1 MASTLKEMQ
10 GWQIVN
16 VDNEGKIINENRS
29 RRSRTGN
36 FIKHTFV
43 QRISDGLS
51 FGVGDNVITH
61 DEVTKTYSVYLIHEI
76 RQNTVKSLLEIWAFT
91 YLRWFELNGTKYLT
105 QFNPQMLEEY
115 KDPNEL
121 NQKFFEMLD
130 KNELYLTAEL
140 AEIQI
145 ADFIDLATILPKKS
159 FQSGK
164 KQTRPDKDFF
174 VEYICEPTGENF
186 VKIDIF
192 KELKLI
198 KTMPTKQSDE
208 HLKRL
213 STQRMKP
220 VSFQKKPA
228 VPVDQPSN
236 RHVKPLTA
244 VAVPRSDNEEE
255 EDVPLSVQRNRWKQ
269 KSLNRAHLSDS
280 DDTSTQKSDRSDK
293 SRNNNKKSDTPK
305 LVPKKTKDNSNSA
318 SNNFIQ
324 REISEFATQQMKEN
338 DIFDDYAST
347 PNESSNVPADNRNL
361 IEASI
366 KDAKKPAS
374 LFVLDLDTT
383 DDEGEQQDVD
393 HHETT
398 TPTDTV
404 VSSPQRTKTIPNKVV
419 SPVPTRNEP
428 PKEPVGPS
436 NAIME
441 SINRF
446 KRATVDNDSDSEEKN
461 KAKTAKRKIQ
471 EIDKVDNAK
480 EEPKKSDTSNDNS
493 DKKAQE
499 NGKDNNLGGVLVN
512 PSTFKRIKT
521 NYDKTL
527 ELINNFKNKKRTD
540 KTNGKENIQQENGNT
555 NTPIHTLIRYGPKP
569 PPKPPRQTLYSQI
582 KDSSNELSIE
592 LKLRSITRKRE
603 GLSDVCNA
611 FASIYYSLFSKVKS
625 SSSFLLFCKSKK
637 PVSAEYILQEVFSEL
652 SLSNTM
658 KELQPFNWS
667 YISPVPHTTAETLVV
682 QLWESIS
689 GENLGSKHAAG
700 SLIQFCSNVSLMR
713 KKYIIIVIRN
723 FERILQAPNNEQV
736 IGILMK
742 LVQFPNSKMTIVGIC
757 SEIPQVLSFLPNSP
771 NNKVWDTVNI
781 ETYPKNAIRMAIH
794 DILYNAYYCTFF
806 VKRDAE
812 SSNWLI
818 RNMDLLIS
826 GSSDYDAAVTK
837 ATKDGYTTKQLIV
850 SAADSREI
858 ITLLESSAKH
868 YSDIL
873 DNCKKTIFVAKWNY
887 LKGLTNDEISLTA
900 EAGITTANVQT
911 VILANA
917 PGKVLERVRSLPA
930 ISRLVLISSLLGEDG
945 KVSPVSDVIHFS
957 KLRSRMIKYMSDYGN
972 TLTNG
977 QILLAL
983 AYSDGDLTEVLETVN
998 WQFVF
1003 EKLKLLGLV
1012 NFSMKNEKDQN
1023 SIFFTIQ
1030 CNRSELRRS
1039 LITCDS
1045 LSSTTARQARPTN

>member
-36 FIKHTFV
+36 SIKHTFV

-51 FGVGDNVITH
+51 FGLGDNVITH
-61 DEVTKTYSVYLIHEI
+61 DEVTKTYSVYLVHEI

-105 QFNPQMLEEY
+105 QFNPQMLEKY
-115 KDPNEL
+115 NDPNEL

-145 ADFIDLATILPKKS
+145 ADFIDLATIVSKRA
-159 FQSGK
+159 FQSNK
-164 KQTRPDKDFF
+164 KQVRPDKDFF

-198 KTMPTKQSDE
+198 KTMPTKQSDD

-220 VSFQKKPA
+220 LTVQKKSPGHTNRPA
-228 VPVDQPSN
+228 NNSM
-236 RHVKPLTA
+236 KSLAA
-244 VAVPRSDNEEE
+244 VAVSQSDNDEED
-255 EDVPLSVQRNRWKQ
+255 DVPLSVHRNRLKL
-269 KSLNRAHLSDS
+269 KSLNKTHLSDS
-280 DDTSTQKSDRSDK
+280 DDTPTHKSSEPDK
-293 SRNNNKKSDTPK
+293 PKSNNKSSDTPK
-305 LVPKKTKDNSNSA
+305 LA
-318 SNNFIQ
+318 SNERKNGFNPTSSNFIQ
-324 REISEFATQQMKEN
+324 RKISEFATQQMKEN
-338 DIFDDYAST
+338 DIFNDYPST
-347 PNESSNVPADNRNL
+347 PNEDSSAPIDHKNS

-366 KDAKKPAS
+366 NDAKRSAS
-374 LFVLDLDTT
+374 LFVMDLDTT
-383 DDEGEQQDVD
+383 DEETEQQGADQ
-393 HHETT
+393 HNTT
-398 TPTDTV
+398 APAEAV
-404 VSSPQRTKTIPNKVV
+404 ESSPKRANALLNKANYPVTISKIPDELATQ
-419 SPVPTRNEP
+419 SNE
-428 PKEPVGPS
+428 
-436 NAIME
+436 IME

-446 KRATVDNDSDSEEKN
+446 KRATIENAPHDKEKPDE
-461 KAKTAKRKIQ
+461 KVQKRKIQ
-471 EIDKVDNAK
+471 EVTGADNT
-480 EEPKKSDTSNDNS
+480 EEKSKNSENSNDDSENKSGGSRNS
-493 DKKAQE
+493 DSF
-499 NGKDNNLGGVLVN
+499 GGVLVN

-527 ELINNFKNKKRTD
+527 ELINNFKNKKTPD
-540 KTNGKENIQQENGNT
+540 TTNGKENAEQEDKNL
-555 NTPIHTLIRYGPKP
+555 NTPINTLIRYGPKP
-569 PPKPPRQTLYSQI
+569 PPKSPRQTLYSQI

-592 LKLRSITRKRE
+592 LKLRSIARKRE

-611 FASIYYSLFSKVKS
+611 FANIYYSLFTRVKS
-625 SSSFLLFCKSKK
+625 SSSYLLFCKSKK
-637 PVSAEYILQEVFSEL
+637 AVSAEYILQEVFSEL
-652 SLSNTM
+652 SLSHTM
-658 KELQPFNWS
+658 KELQPFSWS
-667 YISPVPHTTAETLVV
+667 YISPTQHTTTETIVV

-689 GENLGSKHAAG
+689 SETLGSKHATH
-700 SLIQFCSNVSLMR
+700 SLIQFCSNISLMR
-713 KKYIIIVIRN
+713 KKYIIIVVRD
-723 FERILQAPNNEQV
+723 FEKILQAPNSEQIV
-736 IGILMK
+736 GILKK
-742 LVQFPNSKMTIVGIC
+742 LVQFPNSKMTIVAIC
-757 SEIPQVLSFLPNSP
+757 SEIPQALGFLPNIP
-771 NNKVWDTVNI
+771 NDKVWDTINI

-794 DILYNAYYCTFF
+794 EILYNGYYGIFF
-806 VKRDAE
+806 VKHDTE

-818 RNMDLLIS
+818 RNMDALL
-826 GSSDYDAAVTK
+826 GSPSEYDAAVVK
-837 ATKDGYTTKQLIV
+837 ATRDGYTSKQLIV
-850 SAADSREI
+850 SPNDSREI

-868 YSDIL
+868 YGDIL
-873 DNCKKTIFVAKWNY
+873 DNCKKTIFIAKWNY
-887 LKGLTNDEISLTA
+887 LKGLTNDEIPLTA
-900 EAGITTANVQT
+900 EAYITTTNVQT
-911 VILANA
+911 VILSNG

-983 AYSDGDLTEVLETVN
+983 GYADGDLSEILDTVN

-1003 EKLKLLGLV
+1003 EKLKLLGLI
-1012 NFSMKNEKDQN
+1012 NSSMKNEKDPN

-1030 CNRSELRRS
+1030 CNRGELRRS

-1045 LSSTTARQARPTN
+1045 LRSTVSRQTRPTN

>member
-16 VDNEGKIINENRS
+16 VDNEGKILNENRS

-51 FGVGDNVITH
+51 FGIGDNVITH
-61 DEVTKTYSVYLIHEI
+61 DEVTKTYSVYLVHEI

-105 QFNPQMLEEY
+105 QFDPEMLEKY

-140 AEIQI
+140 TEIQI
-145 ADFIDLATILPKKS
+145 SDFIDLATVLPKKD
-159 FQSGK
+159 FQSTK
-164 KQTRPDKDFF
+164 KQRRPDKDFF
-174 VEYICEPTGENF
+174 VQYICEPTGENF
-186 VKIDIF
+186 VSIDIH

-213 STQRMKP
+213 STQQMGP
-220 VSFQKKPA
+220 VSAQKKYSSHP
-228 VPVDQPSN
+228 N
-236 RHVKPLTA
+236 RPTDESMTQLAA
-244 VAVPRSDNEEE
+244 VAVSQSDDDE
-255 EDVPLSVQRNRWKQ
+255 EDDVSLSVQRNRWKP
-269 KSLNRAHLSDS
+269 KSLNKAHLSDL
-280 DDTSTQKSDRSDK
+280 DDTATQKSSGSDK
-293 SRNNNKKSDTPK
+293 SKNNNKPSGTPK
-305 LVPKKTKDNSNSA
+305 LASHKKKTGSDSSD
-318 SNNFIQ
+318 SNFIQ
-324 REISEFATQQMKEN
+324 RKISEFATQQMKEN
-338 DIFDDYAST
+338 DIFHDYPST
-347 PNESSNVPADNRNL
+347 PNEGSNAPIDNRNL
-361 IEASI
+361 IEESI
-366 KDAKKPAS
+366 NDAKRPAS
-374 LFVLDLDTT
+374 LFVMDLDTT
-383 DDEGEQQDVD
+383 DEEAEQQSAD
-393 HHETT
+393 HHDTTVLTETADSSQAKTNT
-398 TPTDTV
+398 TPKKA
-404 VSSPQRTKTIPNKVV
+404 SSPE
-419 SPVPTRNEP
+419 PVRGETPNEP
-428 PKEPVGPS
+428 IGRS
-436 NAIME
+436 NTIME

-446 KRATVDNDSDSEEKN
+446 KRDTIENASQDEGKPDERIQ
-461 KAKTAKRKIQ
+461 KRKIQ
-471 EIDKVDNAK
+471 EVTDA
-480 EEPKKSDTSNDNS
+480 DNS
-493 DKKAQE
+493 KEKSRNPASSSDDSENKAGE
-499 NGKDNNLGGVLVN
+499 SRSSDNLGGVLVN

-527 ELINNFKNKKRTD
+527 ELINNFKNKKKPNT
-540 KTNGKENIQQENGNT
+540 THSKENIEKSNKNT
-555 NTPIHTLIRYGPKP
+555 NTPIDTLLKYGPKP

-611 FASIYYSLFSKVKS
+611 FANIYYSLFTRVKS
-625 SSSFLLFCKSKK
+625 SSSYLMFCKSKK
-637 PVSAEYILQEVFSEL
+637 AVSAEYILQEVFSEL
-652 SLSNTM
+652 SLSHTM
-658 KELQPFNWS
+658 KELQPFTWS
-667 YISPVPHTTAETLVV
+667 YINPTPHTTTETLVV

-689 GENLGSKHAAG
+689 GETLGSKHAAG

-713 KKYIIIVIRN
+713 KKYIIIVIRD
-723 FERILQAPNNEQV
+723 FERILQAPNNEQI

-757 SEIPQVLSFLPNSP
+757 SEIPQALSFLPNTP
-771 NNKVWDTVNI
+771 NDKGWDTVNI

-794 DILYNAYYCTFF
+794 EILYNGYYGTFF
-806 VKRDAE
+806 VKRDTE

-818 RNMDLLIS
+818 RNMDALLCS
-826 GSSDYDAAVTK
+826 PSEYEAAVSK
-837 ATKDGYTTKQLIV
+837 AINDGYTSKQLIV
-850 SAADSREI
+850 SPNDSREI

-887 LKGLTNDEISLTA
+887 LKSLTNDGIPLTA
-900 EAGITTANVQT
+900 EANITTTNVQT
-911 VILANA
+911 VILSNG

-972 TLTNG
+972 TLTNS

-983 AYSDGDLTEVLETVN
+983 GYSDGELSEVLDAVN

-1003 EKLKLLGLV
+1003 EKLKLLGLI
-1012 NFSMKNEKDQN
+1012 NFSMRDETDPN

-1030 CNRSELRRS
+1030 CNRGELRRS

-1045 LSSTTARQARPTN
+1045 LSSNPTIQARQGN